1 MDINVSIAKLN
12 LATMKTA
19 KAFGLDDVVVKT
31 TVGVHDGQSG
41 IFMEKAQGVSAK
53 KFALDTSPSSADSTE
68 YSLGDIKNMMKAP
81 VGSEERSKGEKISA
95 ELMRK
100 TTRLEW
106 LDILSGQGD
115 RHNDN
120 FFVHVGKDG
129 KVDVKG
135 IDNDSC
141 FSMHRTGLTTFVM
154 KGTWNFQLLK
164 GKLDEMCNKVFGED
178 TEDSE
183 AAFNRLANSPGLKV
197 NLKGGKSLPVNADGQ
212 VDMDEIDESDVESV
226 SVDFSKINDPILIA
240 SLKGVLAVNS
250 IHVPTCID
258 EDTYNH
264 LMAMDGD
271 TEARRSYLEGIKS
284 EIGGGDAFNNAVSR
298 LDDSIKYAKQLKAD
312 GKVYGKDKWIDV
324 VRGTT
329 DVDKQVRN
337 ELTNKK
343 QPIVHIGTATTFDNN
358 AINSIQNTS
367 KQLTSS
373 FYARITA

>member
-1 MDINVSIAKLN
+1 
-12 LATMKTA
+12 
-19 KAFGLDDVVVKT
+19 
-31 TVGVHDGQSG
+31 
-41 IFMEKAQGVSAK
+41 
-53 KFALDTSPSSADSTE
+53 
-68 YSLGDIKNMMKAP
+68 MMKAP

-95 ELMRK
+95 EPMRK

-141 FSMHRTGLTTFVM
+141 FSTHRTGLTTFTM

-164 GKLDEMCNKVFGED
+164 GKLDEMCSKVFGED

-197 NLKGGKSLPVNADGQ
+197 NLKGGKSLPENADGQ

-226 SVDFSKINDPILIA
+226 SVDFSKIDDPILIA
-240 SLKGVLAVNS
+240 ALQGSLAVNS
-250 IHVPTCID
+250 VHVPTCID

-264 LMAMDGD
+264 LMAMDGN

-298 LDDSIKYAKQLKAD
+298 LDDSIKYAKQLKEQ
-312 GKVYGKDKWIDV
+312 GKVYGNDKWVDV

-329 DVDKQVRN
+329 DVDKQVRS

-343 QPIVHIGTATTFDNN
+343 QPIVYAGTATTFDKN
-358 AINSIQNTS
+358 AIKALKHTTV
-367 KQLTSS
+367 KLTSS
-373 FYARITA
+373 FNSQITA